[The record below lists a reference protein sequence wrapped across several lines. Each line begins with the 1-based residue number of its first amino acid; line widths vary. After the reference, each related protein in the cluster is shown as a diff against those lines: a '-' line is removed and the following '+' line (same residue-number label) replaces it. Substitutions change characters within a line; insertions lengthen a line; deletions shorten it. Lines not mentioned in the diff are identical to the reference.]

1 MDKIASPEELTTEIR
16 TLLAYAEGENPSRE
30 KLAADLT
37 ALAER
42 VGGTEK
48 TASGQ
53 DLFHMVV
60 PQRAVMKM
68 YSRLEDEDDQSAKLY
83 QEVVSKLMDM
93 LDMNR
98 GAQEALRRIQDVSDR
113 GQNWDIALI
122 RNNIFKAANAMGI
135 RLPSG
140 MF

>member
-1 MDKIASPEELTTEIR
+1 MDKIASPDDLTAEIR
-16 TLLAYAEGENPSRE
+16 SLLAYAEGENPSRE
-30 KLAADLT
+30 KLAKDLS

-53 DLFHMVV
+53 ELFHMVV
-60 PQRAVMKM
+60 PQRDVMKM
-68 YSRLEDEDDQSAKLY
+68 YSRLEDEDDQSAQLY
-83 QEVVSKLMDM
+83 QEVVGKLVEM
-93 LDMNR
+93 LDMDR
-98 GAQEALRRIQDVSDR
+98 GAQEALRRIQDVSGR
-113 GQNWDIALI
+113 GQRWDIDLL